1 VGDDVAVIVGFAVT
15 MLGWILI
22 IWLNLSS
29 LKGKVHKWRSDLVPL
44 FIFSIGSVRPGKASL
59 WTQQGYSQT
68 EAQIIVRQQLLY
80 LLEFPIAFLV
90 ACVLSTLSVR

>member
-1 VGDDVAVIVGFAVT
+1 MPIVVGLAVT
-15 MLGWILI
+15 MIGLILI

-29 LKGKVHKWRSDLVPL
+29 LKGKVHTWRNDLVPL

-59 WTQQGYSQT
+59 WTQQGYS
-68 EAQIIVRQQLLY
+68 EAEARVIVRQQLFC

-90 ACVLSTLSVR
+90 ACVLSILSVR